1 MDTDREQLFREVA
14 NTLTSNHGASTGEI
28 AAAANVSRATL
39 HRVFGNR
46 DELQA
51 AVYGWLLT
59 RCDEVLDSAGIDD
72 GPVLEA
78 FDRLAEDSYPLAQSW
93 WLLIASPSLEKIPAI
108 AERIE
113 AQDQRFER
121 FFVRG
126 QEEGVFRPDL
136 PPRWLAYSMGSQAM
150 SAWFLVDDGFA
161 GARDVPRLVR
171 AATLEGIQAR
181 PQA

>member
-39 HRVFGNR
+39 HRVFGSR
-46 DELQA
+46 DDLQE

-59 RCDEVLDSAGIDD
+59 KCDEVFDASGIDTD
-72 GPVLEA
+72 PVLEA

-108 AERIE
+108 SGTIE
-113 AQDQRFER
+113 AQDQRLER
-121 FFVRG
+121 FFVPG
-126 QEEGVFRPDL
+126 QSDGVFRADL
-136 PPRWLAYSMGSQAM
+136 PPRWLAYSMGSQVM
-150 SAWFLVDDGFA
+150 SAWYLVDEGFA

-171 AATLEGIQAR
+171 TATLDGISAR
-181 PQA
+181 PQE